1 MVNLAVD
8 IFRYKVETKN
18 ETKTGLEECG
28 SQLRRQS
35 SGETSFG
42 QFE

>member
-1 MVNLAVD
+1 MAQMGAMVDVAVD

-28 SQLRRQS
+28 S
-35 SGETSFG
+35 
-42 QFE
+42 